1 MVFCRFCFSS
11 DSDEEKSRRGKS
23 PKAEFKDE
31 EETVTTKHIH
41 ITQATETTTTRHK
54 RTANPSKT
62 IDLGAAAH
70 YTGDKASPEQ
80 NIAAHTAQ
88 SAAKVREQ
96 SNTTEHDFT
105 VLLICVAISSS
116 RFLLHSL
123 PENCF
128 IRNV

>member
-1 MVFCRFCFSS
+1 MAQAKHPLKELRSPSRMLCYHFCFSS

-41 ITQATETTTTRHK
+41 IAQATEITTIRQK
-54 RTANPSKT
+54 RSANPSKT

-80 NIAAHTAQ
+80 NSAAHPAQ
-88 SAAKVREQ
+88 PTTKVRQQED
-96 SNTTEHDFT
+96 TTSFWK
-105 VLLICVAISSS
+105 LFSSI
-116 RFLLHSL
+116 L
-123 PENCF
+123 
-128 IRNV
+128 

>member
-1 MVFCRFCFSS
+1 MVFYHFFISS

-70 YTGDKASPEQ
+70 YTGEKVSPEQ
-80 NIAAHTAQ
+80 NVAAHTAQ
-88 SAAKVREQ
+88 PTAKVRQ
-96 SNTTEHDFT
+96 QNTVKHD
-105 VLLICVAISSS
+105 S
-116 RFLLHSL
+116 RNSFLLTSETISGL
-123 PENCF
+123 G
-128 IRNV
+128 

>member
-1 MVFCRFCFSS
+1 MIFYCFCFSS

-31 EETVTTKHIH
+31 ETVTTKHIH
-41 ITQATETTTTRHK
+41 ITQATETTIRHK

-80 NIAAHTAQ
+80 NADAHTAQ
-88 SAAKVREQ
+88 PTAKVRPQ
-96 SNTTEHDFT
+96 DSTIKHDFGN
-105 VLLICVAISSS
+105 S
-116 RFLLHSL
+116 FLLTFETVSSL
-123 PENCF
+123 G
-128 IRNV
+128 

>member
-1 MVFCRFCFSS
+1 MLCYLFCFSS

-41 ITQATETTTTRHK
+41 IAQATEITTIRQK
-54 RTANPSKT
+54 RSANPSKT

-80 NIAAHTAQ
+80 NSAAHPAQ
-88 SAAKVREQ
+88 PTTKVRQ
-96 SNTTEHDFT
+96 RDSTSFWK
-105 VLLICVAISSS
+105 LFSSI
-116 RFLLHSL
+116 L
-123 PENCF
+123 
-128 IRNV
+128 

>member
-1 MVFCRFCFSS
+1 MVFHCFCFSS

-80 NIAAHTAQ
+80 NVAGHTAQ
-88 SAAKVREQ
+88 STAKVRQQ
-96 SNTTEHDFT
+96 STVKCDFGT
-105 VLLICVAISSS
+105 SFLLNSEAISS
-116 RFLLHSL
+116 LG
-123 PENCF
+123 
-128 IRNV
+128 

>member
-1 MVFCRFCFSS
+1 MVFHCSCFSS

-54 RTANPSKT
+54 RSANPSKT

-80 NIAAHTAQ
+80 NAAAHAAQ
-88 SAAKVREQ
+88 PTAKVRQQ
-96 SNTTEHDFT
+96 STVKRDFGNSFLPT
-105 VLLICVAISSS
+105 SETISTSG
-116 RFLLHSL
+116 
-123 PENCF
+123 
-128 IRNV
+128 